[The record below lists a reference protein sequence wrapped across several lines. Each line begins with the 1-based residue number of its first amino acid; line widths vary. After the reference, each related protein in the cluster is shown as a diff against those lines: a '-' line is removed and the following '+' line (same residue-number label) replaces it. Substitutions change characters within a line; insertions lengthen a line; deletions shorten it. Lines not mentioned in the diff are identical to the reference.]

1 MLPHIGQGFAATGGG
16 DSPAAVRRL
25 ACSPAI
31 YTVVAPHTH
40 TLPTS
45 QPRPRPRPRP
55 GQVRYFV
62 QSIASLPQQLGLP
75 TRLSQVG
82 VTAAD
87 LEHLAE
93 EAMQQTRL
101 LPNNPR
107 EVLLDDA
114 RQLYEAAL

>member
-1 MLPHIGQGFAATGGG
+1 
-16 DSPAAVRRL
+16 
-25 ACSPAI
+25 
-31 YTVVAPHTH
+31 
-40 TLPTS
+40 
-45 QPRPRPRPRP
+45 
-55 GQVRYFV
+55 VRYFV